1 MRVSSMCISY
11 TSDCIHIFE
20 SLCMNPIT
28 LGWFAS
34 SHTLMYILRRSS
46 RCSFTSCVV
55 IPRNNVKSLK
65 SSTLDTTKSIV
76 PSANGSNFFFS
87 TRCVIISSIILDFSS
102 VHKNPPELEAS
113 IGLCCNINKGVKFRI
128 YNSIFNY
135 SKNYTYLQGF
145 AASLL
150 LTPLFFFWI
159 FGGFFGLKWGEKGA
173 SRLI

>member
-1 MRVSSMCISY
+1 
-11 TSDCIHIFE
+11 
-20 SLCMNPIT
+20 
-28 LGWFAS
+28 
-34 SHTLMYILRRSS
+34 
-46 RCSFTSCVV
+46 
-55 IPRNNVKSLK
+55 
-65 SSTLDTTKSIV
+65 LDTTKSIV

-102 VHKNPPELEAS
+102 VYKNPPELEAS

-150 LTPLFFFWI
+150 LTPLFFYGFLVD
-159 FGGFFGLKWGEKGA
+159 FLAQMRGEGGLTAYIE
-173 SRLI
+173 